1 MHSSPF
7 KRKESEG
14 KMAAQETPI
23 DLLTEYLDTLTDES
37 RSQLLSDPFGEGVVN
52 RDEDSTEDA

>member
-1 MHSSPF
+1 
-7 KRKESEG
+7 
-14 KMAAQETPI
+14 MAAQETPI